1 MTNQHYFL
9 VAGIQHADGSV
20 SFVIDSDCDHFST
33 RRPIWNGEEW
43 VSISKDNGG
52 ADADIKDALDEALSI
67 RHNP

>member
-1 MTNQHYFL
+1 M
-9 VAGIQHADGSV
+9 S
-20 SFVIDSDCDHFST
+20 ST
-33 RRPIWNGEEW
+33 ATTPIWNGEEW